1 MHTIQNA
8 HLFRHS
14 VVWRFV
20 LKVPYAQKRKK
31 LSHARITCSQSCK
44 SPGSKAKSTTV
55 AKEGLRIHEK
65 GVVKA
70 VQCCQNC
77 LPDMDRWLRKKAGNQ
92 PHGNHTPSMRV
103 QWYQKVLEHTENTW
117 NKNFSSIVISI
128 ASFWELGLC
137 EGTTF
142 RVWVYED
149 LWGVMY
155 HIMAKSKKLFLR
167 YFCEGLPQRTWLTIT
182 CVILDNW
189 YHNLIIIRSIL

>member
-1 MHTIQNA
+1 MYYVVPITLPLFMHTIQNA

-103 QWYQKVLEHTENTW
+103 YNGIKKSWNTR
-117 NKNFSSIVISI
+117 KIHKPRISVQSWFLLHLFEKLVSVNALLFEFGCMKI
-128 ASFWELGLC
+128 Y
-137 EGTTF
+137 EG
-142 RVWVYED
+142 
-149 LWGVMY
+149 
-155 HIMAKSKKLFLR
+155 
-167 YFCEGLPQRTWLTIT
+167 
-182 CVILDNW
+182 
-189 YHNLIIIRSIL
+189 

>member
-44 SPGSKAKSTTV
+44 SPGSKAKNTTV

-103 QWYQKVLEHTENTW
+103 YNGIKKSWNTRKIHKPSISVPSW
-117 NKNFSSIVISI
+117 FLLYLLRTWFLLRHYFSS
-128 ASFWELGLC
+128 LGVWRFMRGNVSHNGKKQ
-137 EGTTF
+137 ETF
-142 RVWVYED
+142 SPIL
-149 LWGVMY
+149 LWRPA
-155 HIMAKSKKLFLR
+155 AKNLADNYLR
-167 YFCEGLPQRTWLTIT
+167 
-182 CVILDNW
+182 
-189 YHNLIIIRSIL
+189 NLG